1 MSAYYWQNKH
11 KKSPITRKSLPKTIN
26 IVILRKSQP
35 CKDAFMPTI
44 ANMLQQYAEQNQLL
58 SFEGTMETIITGV
71 YFHRAS
77 KSSPRQPL
85 IYNSGIIVVGQ
96 GHKVIHFTDH
106 KIQYGAGDYLV
117 LGVPV
122 PLECEAFTD
131 GDLPV
136 LGIAVDINPALLH
149 KLVNQMTEHKQF
161 ALPPTCGQ
169 MSGVQSAKL
178 DNAMELVTKRLLT
191 VLNNPL
197 EAQVFGE
204 DIVKE
209 LVYRVL
215 CGPQGHTLFG
225 LAMHDGHYAR
235 IARTLSI
242 MHSNY
247 ANPITV
253 EGLAEDVN
261 MSISSFHRA
270 FKQVTF
276 ESPLQYL
283 KKLRLAKAKAL
294 ITASGSKANEAALK
308 VGYTSPSQFSREF
321 KRHFNKTPKEML
333 L

>member
-1 MSAYYWQNKH
+1 
-11 KKSPITRKSLPKTIN
+11 
-26 IVILRKSQP
+26 
-35 CKDAFMPTI
+35 MPTI
-44 ANMLQQYAEQNQLL
+44 ANMLQQYAERNELL
-58 SFEGTMETIITGV
+58 TFEGTMQTIIPGV

-96 GHKVIHFTDH
+96 GHKVIHFADH
-106 KIQYGAGDYLV
+106 KIKYGAGDYLV

-131 GDLPV
+131 NDLPV
-136 LGIAVDINPALLH
+136 MGIAIDIDPAMLY
-149 KLVNQMTEHKQF
+149 KLVNQIMQHKP
-161 ALPPTCGQ
+161 LS
-169 MSGVQSAKL
+169 MSSSSTQIGAVQSATL
-178 DNAMELVTKRLLT
+178 DTTMEHVTHRLLT

-197 EAQVFGE
+197 EAEVLGE

-215 CGPQGHTLFG
+215 CGPQGDTLIG

-235 IARTLSI
+235 IARTLSTI
-242 MHSNY
+242 HSRY
-247 ANPITV
+247 ANQITV

-261 MSISSFHRA
+261 MSVSSFHRA
-270 FKQVTF
+270 FKQITF

-283 KKLRLAKAKAL
+283 KKVRLAKAKEL
-294 ITASGSKANEAALK
+294 ITTNGNKANEAALK

-321 KRHFNKTPKEML
+321 KRHFNKTPSEVFMQL
-333 L
+333 HS